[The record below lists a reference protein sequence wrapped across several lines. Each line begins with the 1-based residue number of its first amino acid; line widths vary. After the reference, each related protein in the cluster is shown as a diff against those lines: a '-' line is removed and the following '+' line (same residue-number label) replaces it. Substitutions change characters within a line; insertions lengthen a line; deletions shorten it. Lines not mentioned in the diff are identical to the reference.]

1 MCTSSP
7 QHFMILPYL
16 VTDLIVIVH
25 EVVAQ
30 KGVHAVIKAVAGVL
44 GTVVTARRSRVGQT
58 ERRARRRVN
67 DTAMYSYDHI
77 EPFLIFLTPVKL
89 STSE

>member
-1 MCTSSP
+1 
-7 QHFMILPYL
+7 L
-16 VTDLIVIVH
+16 VTDLIAIVH

-44 GTVVTARRSRVGQT
+44 GTVVTVRRNHVGQI

-67 DTAMYSYDHI
+67 DATMYSYDHI
-77 EPFLIFLTPVKL
+77 KPFLIFLTPVKL

>member
-1 MCTSSP
+1 
-7 QHFMILPYL
+7 MILLYL

-44 GTVVTARRSRVGQT
+44 GTVVTARRNHVGQT

-67 DTAMYSYDHI
+67 DAAMYSYDHS
-77 EPFLIFLTPVKL
+77 EPSLIFLTPVEL

>member
-1 MCTSSP
+1 V
-7 QHFMILPYL
+7 ILLYV

-30 KGVHAVIKAVAGVL
+30 KGVHAVIKVVAGVL
-44 GTVVTARRSRVGQT
+44 GTVVIARRSRVGQI

-67 DTAMYSYDHI
+67 NAAMYSYDRN
-77 EPFLIFLTPVKL
+77 ELSLIFLTPVQL
-89 STSE
+89 STSKLRYK

>member
-1 MCTSSP
+1 
-7 QHFMILPYL
+7 MILLYL

-30 KGVHAVIKAVAGVL
+30 KGVHAVIKAVVGVL
-44 GTVVTARRSRVGQT
+44 GTVVTARRSRVDQT

-67 DTAMYSYDHI
+67 DTAMYSYNYADHI
-77 EPFLIFLTPVKL
+77 
-89 STSE
+89 